1 MVSWRSGYRPG
12 YLLVLTH
19 KVIGSSPVLCFLFLF
34 FFHQPFT
41 LFFSISFIHFIS
53 YLLVLL
59 ITFGIIFFYCTVCFC
74 YFYI

>member
-1 MVSWRSGYRPG
+1 MVSWRSGYSPG

-19 KVIGSSPVLCFLFLF
+19 RVIGSSPVLCFF
-34 FFHQPFT
+34 FFFINHLPCFFLSL
-41 LFFSISFIHFIS
+41 LFIFIS

-59 ITFGIIFFYCTVCFC
+59 ITFGIIFFFYCTVCFC